1 MSVMGAQNKRTT
13 TMGPFLTKGGKKA
26 RGKTLVVL
34 RERWKQLT
42 AKKPNYNASFLKMV
56 SRSNTTVKTS
66 DWPKHR
72 LQWDV
77 LEKGREKSPPKNV
90 GRSQRT
96 VKTSQWPKRTIDKR
110 YVLTIERKQQ
120 TIVTGCSV
128 TWRKRRICQWRK
140 KTVSVLKKAGKCEL
154 KLTTIEK
161 QSPWNQER
169 TERYLERRT
178 ATKAEKR
185 DWISLS
191 KRRRTKLFWKE
202 QLNQKRTILFQEEQ
216 L

>member
-140 KTVSVLKKAGKCEL
+140 KTVSVLRVKVND
-154 KLTTIEK
+154 
-161 QSPWNQER
+161 NQER
-169 TERYLERRT
+169 TERYLESRT

-202 QLNQKRTILFQEEQ
+202 QLNQKRRILFQEEQ

>member
-1 MSVMGAQNKRTT
+1 MLSRSKRT
-13 TMGPFLTKGGKKA
+13 
-26 RGKTLVVL
+26 V
-34 RERWKQLT
+34 E
-42 AKKPNYNASFLKMV
+42 
-56 SRSNTTVKTS
+56 TS

-120 TIVTGCSV
+120 TIVAGCSV

-140 KTVSVLKKAGKCEL
+140 KTVSVLKKAGKYDFN
-154 KLTTIEK
+154 LTTIQR

-169 TERYLERRT
+169 TERYLESRT

>member
-56 SRSNTTVKTS
+56 SRSNRTVKTS

-77 LEKGREKSPPKNV
+77 LKKGREKSPPKNV

-110 YVLTIERKQQ
+110 YVLTIERK
-120 TIVTGCSV
+120 TTNDSHWMFRYV
-128 TWRKRRICQWRK
+128 KEKENLPMKK

-169 TERYLERRT
+169 TERYLESRT

-185 DWISLS
+185 DRISLS

>member
-13 TMGPFLTKGGKKA
+13 TIGPFLTKGGKKA

-77 LEKGREKSPPKNV
+77 LEKRREKSPPKNV

-161 QSPWNQER
+161 QSLWNQER
-169 TERYLERRT
+169 TERYLESRT